1 MLKISQIGTS
11 NHPVVLKLE
20 GRVIGAWVE
29 ELGHV
34 CETLLSDGCGLN
46 LDMTD
51 VSYLDGNGVT
61 ALTGLKSRGV
71 SLINCSPFV
80 EERLKSPAAI

>member
-1 MLKISQIGTS
+1 MLKISQIETS

-20 GRVIGAWVE
+20 GRVIGPWVE

-51 VSYLDGNGVT
+51 VLYLDG
-61 ALTGLKSRGV
+61 SGV
-71 SLINCSPFV
+71 SVWAGDNDQALQWNSAGNVYDCWF
-80 EERLKSPAAI
+80 